1 MSDDGSGMQTADAE
15 PDAAAFGRP
24 TPAGR
29 ARVERLAVGL
39 SRMSA
44 YLRRSAVL
52 AASTT
57 VVVSVVVGV
66 IAAWGILARQMKY
79 RDGDG
84 YRITGGGNPATWSD
98 AVSFSTAG
106 EWYSVLG
113 AIGTYLWFA
122 LAVVLLLVQ
131 PATELGGRWARSRGF
146 GALFGLVPVAVVGLV
161 ICVVAALRI
170 DGSNSP
176 GWLVSWTSFGTV
188 VWLAVVYGLPIL
200 IVVAAIVGLAALAD
214 REGHRRFLLVLAA
227 VLAVAVV
234 AGSIGLF
241 RPPALEPVAGPPI
254 GGEAAAFT
262 QALEP
267 LDGVASVEVLGAGAT
282 ILMAADAGADEV
294 IAAALVARQVAQE
307 QAAAAQDAGLQP
319 SLVMVVLA
327 RESSNTDRA
336 ADDPQAA
343 PWRLQLVPSEFPVET
358 LATQVDRLLRAEA
371 LGVQMV
377 ITGDRP
383 AITVPSIAALPGV
396 VAALAEIAPDGAYVS
411 VPERFS
417 MVFDP
422 LELGPAMVDAIVG
435 VVVAN
440 PNAEFELTA
449 QPKLYVNHV
458 TPEAAAAIDAILR
471 DPALAGTSP
480 SGYPAEYQIHTI
492 GPDGDV
498 YLEGTFG

>member
-1 MSDDGSGMQTADAE
+1 VSDDGSGTRIADPE
-15 PDAAAFGRP
+15 PDAASSGSP
-24 TPAGR
+24 TSAGR
-29 ARVERLAVGL
+29 AGAGSLTVGL

-52 AASTT
+52 AAATI

-66 IAAWGILARQMKY
+66 IAALGILDRQMEY

-84 YRITGGGNPATWSD
+84 YRITGGANPATWSD
-98 AVSFSTAG
+98 AVSFSPAG

-113 AIGTYLWFA
+113 TIGTTLWLA

-131 PATELGGRWARSRGF
+131 PAAELGGRWARSRGF
-146 GALFGLVPVAVVGLV
+146 GAFFGLVPVAVVGLV
-161 ICVVAALRI
+161 ICVIAAVRI
-170 DGSNSP
+170 AGSNSP
-176 GWLVSWTSFGTV
+176 GWLVGWTSFGTV

-200 IVVAAIVGLAALAD
+200 LVVAAIVGLAKLAD
-214 REGHRRFLLVLAA
+214 RGKRRRVLLVLGA
-227 VLAVAVV
+227 VLAVAVI
-234 AGSIGLF
+234 AGSLGLF
-241 RPPALEPVAGPPI
+241 RPPPLQPVAGPPV

-267 LDGVASVEVLGAGAT
+267 LDGVASVDVVGAGAT
-282 ILMAADAGADEV
+282 VLMDADAGAEEV
-294 IAAALVARQVAQE
+294 LAAALAARQVSEE
-307 QAAAAQDAGLQP
+307 QAAAAQAAEVQP
-319 SLVMVVLA
+319 AIVMVVLA
-327 RESSNTDRA
+327 RESSGTDQA
-336 ADDPQAA
+336 ADDPPAA
-343 PWRLQLVPSEFPVET
+343 PWRLQLVPSEFPADT
-358 LATQVDRLLRAEA
+358 LPAQVDRVLRAEA
-371 LGVQMV
+371 LGIQMV

-396 VAALAEIAPDGAYVS
+396 VATLAEIAPDGAYVS

-417 MVFDP
+417 MVYDP
-422 LELGPAMVDAIVG
+422 LDLSPAMVDAIVG

>member
-1 MSDDGSGMQTADAE
+1 MSDDGSGMRIADAE
-15 PDAAAFGRP
+15 PDAAPSGSPAP
-24 TPAGR
+24 TGR
-29 ARVERLAVGL
+29 AGL
-39 SRMSA
+39 RSRFARHPRTSA
-44 YLRRSAVL
+44 YLLRSAVL

-66 IAAWGILARQMKY
+66 IAAWGILARQMEY

-84 YRITGGGNPATWSD
+84 YRITGGPNPATWSD
-98 AVSFSTAG
+98 AVSFSPAG

-113 AIGTYLWFA
+113 TIGSFLWLA

-146 GALFGLVPVAVVGLV
+146 GAFFGLVPVAVVGLV
-161 ICVVAALRI
+161 ICVIAAFGI
-170 DGSNSP
+170 TGGNSP
-176 GWLVSWTSFGTV
+176 AWLVGWTSFGTI

-200 IVVAAIVGLAALAD
+200 LVVAAVIGLATLAD
-214 REGHRRFLLVLAA
+214 RGGRRRFLLILGA

-241 RPPALEPVAGPPI
+241 RPPALEPVVGPPI

-267 LDGVASVEVLGAGAT
+267 LDGVASVEVVGAGAT
-282 ILMAADAGADEV
+282 VLIAADAGADEV
-294 IAAALVARQVAQE
+294 LAAAQAARQVSEE
-307 QAAAAQDAGLQP
+307 QAAAAQAAEIQP
-319 SLVMVVLA
+319 AIVMVVMA
-327 RESSNTDRA
+327 RESSGTDLA

-343 PWRLQLVPSEFPVET
+343 PWRLQLVPSEFPAGT
-358 LATQVDRLLRAEA
+358 LTTQVDRLLRAEA

-383 AITVPSIAALPGV
+383 AITVSSIAALPGV

-422 LELGPAMVDAIVG
+422 LELSPAMVDAIVG